1 MQADP
6 ENVEKPGPS
15 QEDGAPAEDGNLEG
29 TPEEEAALEASRL
42 SLEKELHE
50 TEEMLRSLQSEQA
63 TQVSELE
70 NLKENFRSELSG
82 LRADSW
88 KLAEFAE
95 LEQIKNSLLTP
106 HGTDPVEDADAVPP
120 DTSTLTWNTGYDS
133 PVLFLA
139 SFLVGQRRLGSAF
152 QNRFTPNSFP
162 LWVLIDRLVSSE
174 WFQAA
179 RASRDEMEQRK
190 KELADELQMFATA
203 ITEEADGLS
212 INGERRNVV
221 G

>member
-6 ENVEKPGPS
+6 KNVEKPSPS
-15 QEDGAPAEDGNLEG
+15 QEGAPAEDGNLEG

-42 SLEKELHE
+42 NLEKELHE
-50 TEEMLRSLQSEQA
+50 TEEMLKSLQSEQA

-70 NLKENFRSELSG
+70 TLKQNFRSELSG

-95 LEQIKNSLLTP
+95 LEQMKNSLLTP
-106 HGTDPVEDADAVPP
+106 YGTDPAEDTDAVPP
-120 DTSTLTWNTGYDS
+120 DTSANAAGD
-133 PVLFLA
+133 PFLA
-139 SFLVGQRRLGSAF
+139 ELDAEMAS
-152 QNRFTPNSFP
+152 
-162 LWVLIDRLVSSE
+162 I
-174 WFQAA
+174 QAQLTEA

-212 INGERRNVV
+212 TVKEET
-221 G
+221 

>member
-6 ENVEKPGPS
+6 ENVEKPSPS
-15 QEDGAPAEDGNLEG
+15 QEGAPAEDGNLEG

-42 SLEKELHE
+42 NLEKELHE
-50 TEEMLRSLQSEQA
+50 TEEMLKSLQSEQA

-70 NLKENFRSELSG
+70 TLKQNFRSELSG

-95 LEQIKNSLLTP
+95 LEQMKNSLLTP
-106 HGTDPVEDADAVPP
+106 YGTDPAEDTDAVPP
-120 DTSTLTWNTGYDS
+120 DTSTVTQDTGHDS
-133 PVLFLA
+133 PVIFLA
-139 SFLVGQRRLGSAF
+139 NFLVGQRYLRSAF
-152 QNRFTPNSFP
+152 Q
-162 LWVLIDRLVSSE
+162 E
-174 WFQAA
+174 A

-212 INGERRNVV
+212 TVKEET
-221 G
+221 